1 MTSRTEGVVVIH
13 PRGFGFVELADGR
26 PAAFVSPPDLNPFL
40 AGDVVSAVVTE
51 AEGGRLTATSLE
63 LVSRARSELFG
74 SVVSRGK
81 RRFLKVDRQ
90 VANTDWPLVGDAEPG
105 QAAVAVVRGAELE
118 VVRTVAPADAS
129 LEQVIVRHALR
140 GEFSAEC
147 EAAARVATVAVSER
161 RRDLRELPTITIDAL
176 HSRDLDDALSVY
188 PASPDGGVRVLVSI
202 SDVDALVPAGSPIDR
217 EARLRGT
224 SVYLAGRVL
233 NMLPPRLSE
242 DALSLLPGKDRLALT
257 VELRLDPEGVVTSTD
272 VYESVIRS
280 HARLDYD
287 GVARFLDAGDASG
300 IPEHVRST
308 VRWLR
313 TAASRVAATRAARG
327 GVKLL
332 SEEAYVTLDP
342 KSHEPLGISARAD
355 TSAHALIERLMVA
368 ANEAVARWLVDR
380 GLPGVFR
387 VHDEPEPDRV
397 AKLTAFARNVG
408 FEAGFGDS
416 LPPRA
421 LSAFEAQFV
430 GTALGP
436 AMTTVLGRCL
446 GPARYTVAPSLHYG
460 LAAPMYVHFTSP
472 IRRYADLAVHRVVK
486 AHLAGRRDQLAGDP
500 SLEELSAHLNER
512 ARVSDRAEK
521 ERLWMVAARH
531 FAKRV
536 GESFRGNVVSIKPF
550 GLVVQL
556 VGAGVTGTIEKDAL
570 PGGPH
575 AYDVDREVLVG
586 TSRSFAIGDALDV
599 VVTGASEE
607 LGRIELGLSPPSS

>member
-1 MTSRTEGVVVIH
+1 MSSRTEGVVVVH
-13 PRGFGFVELADGR
+13 PRGFGFLELEDGR
-26 PAAFVSPPDLNPFL
+26 PAAFVAPPDLNPFL
-40 AGDVVSAVVTE
+40 AGDRASCVVTE
-51 AEGGRLTATSLE
+51 GDGGRLTATALE
-63 LVSRARSELFG
+63 LVHRARIELFG
-74 SVVSRGK
+74 VVVARGK
-81 RRFLKVDRQ
+81 RRYLKVDRQ
-90 VANTDWPLVGDAEPG
+90 VANTDWPLQGDAAVGD
-105 QAAVAVVRGAELE
+105 VVVCALRGAEVE
-118 VVRTVAPADAS
+118 VARRVAPADAS
-129 LEQVIVRHALR
+129 LEQVIVRHAIR
-140 GEFSAEC
+140 GEFPQAC
-147 EAAARVATVAVSER
+147 EAAASRAEAAVGAA
-161 RRDLRELPTITIDAL
+161 RRDLRELPTITIDAP
-176 HSRDLDDALSVY
+176 HSRDLDDALAVV
-188 PASPDGGVRVLVSI
+188 PAAPDGGLRVLVSI
-202 SDVDALVPAGSPIDR
+202 ADVDALVPEGSPIDA

-287 GVARFLDAGDASG
+287 GVARFLDAGDAG
-300 IPEHVRST
+300 AIPPEVRST

-313 TAASRVAATRAARG
+313 TAASRVAATRSARG

-342 KSHEPLGISARAD
+342 ESHAPLGVSARAD

-387 VHDEPEPDRV
+387 VHDAPEPDEV
-397 AKLTAFARNVG
+397 VKLGEFAENVG
-408 FEAGFGDS
+408 FLAGFGDALS
-416 LPPRA
+416 PRA
-421 LSAFEAQFV
+421 LAAFEAQFE

-446 GPARYTVAPSLHYG
+446 GPARYTVIPSAHYG
-460 LAAPMYVHFTSP
+460 LAAPLYLHFTSP

-486 AHLAGRRDQLAGDP
+486 AYLSGRRDQAAGDAA
-500 SLEELSAHLNER
+500 LEELSVHLNER
-512 ARVSDRAEK
+512 ARVADRAEK

-536 GESFRGNVVSIKPF
+536 GERFRGNVVSIKPF

-556 VGAGVTGTIEKDAL
+556 QGAGVSGTVDKEAL

-575 AYDVDREVLVG
+575 AYVAAREALVG
-586 TSRSFAIGDALDV
+586 ATRSFAVGESLEV

-607 LGRIELGLSPPSS
+607 LGRIELGLAAESG